1 MQKIILLPFFSI
13 LLCCLLNSCGNQ
25 TTTEEE
31 TTITAA
37 KAIETAADETAA
49 QQVVEK
55 SAELSEYLTEFDS
68 TQYAYREGA
77 IDLNWQILARVT
89 FEEILNE
96 ELDQYIP
103 YPIFHPTVKALDGKE
118 IYMSGYVIPVEE
130 AGDEGILVLSA
141 FPFSACFF
149 CGNAGPESV
158 MDIQLSK
165 KSKKR
170 FKTDDK
176 VTFKGKLKLNDTDL
190 YYLNYIME
198 DAEFVE

>member
-25 TTTEEE
+25 TAIEEG

-37 KAIETAADETAA
+37 KAIEAAADEAAA

-198 DAEFVE
+198 DAAFVE